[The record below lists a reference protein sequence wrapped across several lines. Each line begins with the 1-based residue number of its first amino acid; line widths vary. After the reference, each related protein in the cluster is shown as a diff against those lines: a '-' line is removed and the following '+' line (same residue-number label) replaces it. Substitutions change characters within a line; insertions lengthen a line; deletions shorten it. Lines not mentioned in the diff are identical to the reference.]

1 MPLGQIDWRPSRQ
14 RSPKVGSMITT
25 GSVRG
30 KCSVLQASHTR
41 FQPASTARVGWPQLE
56 Q

>member
-1 MPLGQIDWRPSRQ
+1 MM
-14 RSPKVGSMITT
+14 VT

-30 KCSVLQASHTR
+30 KCSVLQLGQTR
-41 FQPASTARVGWPQLE
+41 FQPASACWVGWPQTE